1 MPVSG
6 WLQPLEVIQW
16 PLLAQKR
23 KELIMFKFTTKGK
36 IIIYLVSYVC
46 MIVFPIIAFNIGW
59 IGWDI
64 HIGVKAALFT
74 FMFWLV
80 SGSAVF
86 YLMED
91 IPMLPASLPF
101 LLGLVYPF
109 LPDYIPGPVEDTV
122 VVALGAILT
131 FILWKRRKSATPS
144 WLLAP
149 MLLTAVY
156 TLFGAIIPTMIDE
169 AVIYFLLVSLIIFG
183 LVTGLAF
190 HDVYIRLF
198 SVIVFLFR
206 VAAKIKTAIAK
217 HLVKKGPARP
227 ALAKSRPLQPSE
239 MEEPESPLSAAE
251 SFGNPGG

>member
-1 MPVSG
+1 
-6 WLQPLEVIQW
+6 
-16 PLLAQKR
+16 
-23 KELIMFKFTTKGK
+23 MFKFTTKGK
-36 IIIYLVSYVC
+36 IVIYLVAYVS

-86 YLMED
+86 FLMED
-91 IPMLPASLPF
+91 IPLLPASLPF

-122 VVALGAILT
+122 VVAVGAILT
-131 FILWKRRKSATPS
+131 FILWKRRKPATPS

-169 AVIYFLLVSLIIFG
+169 AVVYFLLVSLVIYG
-183 LVTGLAF
+183 LLTGLAF
-190 HDVYIRLF
+190 HAVYVRLF
-198 SVIVFLFR
+198 SVIVFLIN
-206 VAAKIKTAIAK
+206 VAGKLKTAIGK
-217 HLVKKGPARP
+217 QLVKKGHTRP
-227 ALAKSRPLQPSE
+227 ALAASRPLQPSE
-239 MEEPESPLSAAE
+239 MEEPEAPLSAE
-251 SFGNPGG
+251 SFGNPGN